1 MNCVCGMPRLSPYWM
16 KRLCSLT
23 LALLFTMMTTGLAF
37 GQADQG
43 TITGVVQDPT
53 GAVVGNANVTLTN
66 VDTGLVV
73 KAKADGGGVYGFS
86 PVKIGSYSVTA
97 SAAGFETTTET
108 NLHLDLQQRLNV
120 VVTLKPGA
128 ATETVT
134 VTSEAPLMQTQESSV
149 GQVVDTETVND
160 IPLNGRN
167 WVFIAQLSAGAVPS
181 EGSRGAGKGD
191 FNANG
196 QRAEQN
202 NFILDGVDNNVN
214 VVDYYNGA
222 SFVAQPPPDGLAEFK
237 VQTSNYSAEIGHG
250 AGAVVNASLKSGTNQ
265 LHGSA
270 WEYLRNTAF
279 DAHDW
284 NNESLPVPDY
294 HENQFGATL
303 GLPILRNKIFF
314 FGDVQANR
322 IVFDETTYESVPT
335 TLERAGNFSELQNT
349 SLSKQSAAIQL
360 WHQSP
365 GAPPQTFGNV
375 ATQTGIN
382 CMVTS

>member
-1 MNCVCGMPRLSPYWM
+1 MNGVCGMPRLSPYWM
-16 KRLCSLT
+16 KRLCGLT
-23 LALLFTMMTTGLAF
+23 LALLFAMITTGLAF

-43 TITGVVQDPT
+43 TITGVVQDPS
-53 GAVVGNANVTLTN
+53 GAVVGSANVTLTN

-73 KAKADGGGVYGFS
+73 KTRADGAGVYVFS
-86 PVKIGSYSVTA
+86 PVKIGSYSVIA

-108 NLHLDLQQRLNV
+108 NLHLDLEQRLNV

-160 IPLNGRN
+160 VPLNGRN

-214 VVDYYNGA
+214 LVDFLNGA
-222 SFVAQPPPDGLAEFK
+222 SYIMRPPPDALSEFSL
-237 VQTSNYSAEIGHG
+237 QTSNFSAEFGHS
-250 AGAVVNASLKSGTNQ
+250 AGAVMSASIKSGTNQ
-265 LHGSA
+265 LHGDL
-270 WEYLRNTAF
+270 WEYIRNTNL
-279 DAHDW
+279 DAIPW
-284 NNESLPVPDY
+284 N
-294 HENQFGATL
+294 AT
-303 GLPILRNKIFF
+303 
-314 FGDVQANR
+314 
-322 IVFDETTYESVPT
+322 
-335 TLERAGNFSELQNT
+335 
-349 SLSKQSAAIQL
+349 
-360 WHQSP
+360 
-365 GAPPQTFGNV
+365 
-375 ATQTGIN
+375 
-382 CMVTS
+382 

>member
-1 MNCVCGMPRLSPYWM
+1 MKTESEGLRLFPYPW
-16 KRLCSLT
+16 RLRNFI
-23 LALLFTMMTTGLAF
+23 LALLLPIFAVVVAQ

-43 TITGVVQDPT
+43 TITGVVQDSSA
-53 GAVVGNANVTLTN
+53 AVVGNASVTLTN
-66 VDTGLVV
+66 IDTGLVV
-73 KAKADGGGVYGFS
+73 RANADGSGVYVFS
-86 PVKIGSYSVTA
+86 PVKIGNYTVTA

-108 NLHLDLQQRLNV
+108 NLHLDIQQRLNV

-128 ATETVT
+128 TSETVT
-134 VTSEAPLMQTQESSV
+134 VSSEAPLMQTQESSV
-149 GQVVDTETVND
+149 GQVVDTETIND
-160 IPLNGRN
+160 VPLNGRN

-270 WEYLRNTAF
+270 WDYLRNTVF
-279 DAHDW
+279 DTHDW
-284 NNESLPVPDY
+284 NNESLPVPSY

-303 GLPILRNKIFF
+303 GLPVLRNKVFF

-335 TLERAGNFSELQNT
+335 ALDRKSTRLNSSHITPSRMPS
-349 SLSKQSAAIQL
+349 SA
-360 WHQSP
+360 
-365 GAPPQTFGNV
+365 
-375 ATQTGIN
+375 
-382 CMVTS
+382 